1 MNDIEFW
8 HGCIGSQLDSSLSA
22 QQSPGAMI
30 PHRTLKGIKPLRIGA
45 IDAFYYGSEKGS
57 FVLGRLELPN
67 TDSTQFIGTE
77 DVSARR
83 FLARYLIE
91 NAEAPFMCGVIGNAS
106 PVSSFKVTHAIA
118 RSTFCEAGKSFH
130 FDLGKVREAYQLLST
145 FDWKKEVASLIYAV
159 ETYRTEKNQRSLKWI
174 KANEAIRKASPDLR
188 SAVNRAAIKPFSGE
202 YTILSWA
209 NIEEK
214 K

>member
-8 HGCIGSQLDSSLSA
+8 HGCIGSQLDSTLSS
-22 QQSPGAMI
+22 QQSPGAII
-30 PHRTLKGIKPLRIGA
+30 PQRTLKGIKPLRIGA

-67 TDSTQFIGTE
+67 TKGTQFIGTE

-83 FLARYLIE
+83 YLARYLIQD
-91 NAEAPFMCGVIGNAS
+91 AEAPFICGVIGNAS

-130 FDLGKVREAYQLLST
+130 FDLGKVRDAYRLLSA
-145 FDWKKEVASLIYAV
+145 FDWKKEVVSLIYAI
-159 ETYRTEKNQRSLKWI
+159 ETYRTEKNQVSIKWK
-174 KANEAIRKASPDLR
+174 KASEAIRKASPELL
-188 SAVNRAAIKPFSGE
+188 SAINRAAIKPFSGE